1 MIPPVFLLVCTT
13 LVSLVIASDPVIKLR
28 DAASE
33 VLDSPSI
40 WAVYPA
46 SLSAS
51 SHIMHAVGELWKGI
65 HSVGYWDESTANVP
79 ASWSSTGN
87 TVLVFGGDDKQ
98 TPVTRLDLSAG
109 TQTDQEIYQKMM
121 EAMDNAMHRTLQ
133 GRGEKQNHQSHQQ
146 QTHQQQSKRKT
157 KKDAVIKMDAS
168 NFDSLV
174 MQNPAVVAVAF
185 TAPWCGHCHRLEPEW
200 REAAEILA
208 KDDVVF
214 GWVDATVETQLAAQ
228 YQVQGYPTIKIF
240 PGGAK
245 SKPYDYPA
253 ERSAAAIV
261 EFLLEEVERSG
272 VPKPVPEL
280 HLGPSQL
287 QEACS
292 GSNHLCVLAALPHIL
307 DSGATGRENYL
318 QSLSKVARTFRKNF
332 SFLWFEGGSAQAD
345 LEQALG
351 LTFGF
356 PALVAISLD
365 RQGLAVMHGAFR
377 ETNVHTFLH
386 GITTGRQPVL
396 PLKVQGA
403 DLPVA
408 TTTPWD
414 GKDGRP
420 VEEEDDFDLE
430 AFLNDE
436 M

>member
-1 MIPPVFLLVCTT
+1 M
-13 LVSLVIASDPVIKLR
+13 
-28 DAASE
+28 
-33 VLDSPSI
+33 
-40 WAVYPA
+40 
-46 SLSAS
+46 
-51 SHIMHAVGELWKGI
+51 
-65 HSVGYWDESTANVP
+65 
-79 ASWSSTGN
+79 
-87 TVLVFGGDDKQ
+87 
-98 TPVTRLDLSAG
+98 
-109 TQTDQEIYQKMM
+109 
-121 EAMDNAMHRTLQ
+121 
-133 GRGEKQNHQSHQQ
+133 
-146 QTHQQQSKRKT
+146 
-157 KKDAVIKMDAS
+157 
-168 NFDSLV
+168 
-174 MQNPAVVAVAF
+174 
-185 TAPWCGHCHRLEPEW
+185 
-200 REAAEILA
+200 
-208 KDDVVF
+208 
-214 GWVDATVETQLAAQ
+214 
-228 YQVQGYPTIKIF
+228 QGYPTIKIF
-240 PGGAK
+240 PGGPK
-245 SKPYDYPA
+245 STPYDYPA

-307 DSGATGRENYL
+307 DSGASGRQNYL

-332 SFLWFEGGSAQAD
+332 TFLWFEGGSAQVD

-377 ETNVHTFLH
+377 ETNIHTFLH

-420 VEEEDDFDLE
+420 IEEEDDFDLE

-436 M
+436 L